1 MSAKTH
7 HINFHID
14 LHIKELSSSAKKGD
28 WVIFTDHGGTF
39 SPAVTALLGD
49 ETLEWIRRAAKVEH
63 FTGERFKRMI
73 LTAPTEVSADRIIVV
88 GLGKKGKSEK
98 KAADDL
104 RWTSLGGTV
113 LAALSPL
120 RNAHIFLDMPSGLKL
135 HSDALRDFC
144 EGLYLRAYSFK
155 AYKTKNVYETT
166 AMEIEDKGLT
176 YQAHIHVADT
186 RMGKAALEEAGH
198 VAGGV
203 YLARD
208 LVNMPAN
215 DLYPETFAAE
225 MKHLESLG
233 LEIKILD
240 EKKLES
246 IGMRALLAVGQGSHK
261 PSRVVIMSWKGAK
274 KASEKPVAFVGKGV
288 CFDSGGISI
297 KPSQNMEEMKGDMG
311 GAAAVAGVMK
321 VLAAR
326 KARVNAVGI
335 LGLVENM
342 PGGNAQR
349 PGDIVTSLSGQKIEI
364 VNTDAE
370 GRLVL
375 ADVLW
380 YTEET
385 FEPVAMIDLA
395 TLTGAI
401 TVALGPEYAGLFS
414 NDDTLASRLF
424 AQGEATGEKVW
435 RLPLG
440 KAYDK
445 MIDSI
450 FADVKNAGARYAGA
464 ITAAQFLKRF
474 VRKCPWAHLDIA
486 GTAFRASDTPINTS
500 WGSGWGVR
508 ILDGFVRAYY
518 EE

>member
-1 MSAKTH
+1 MPTKTH
-7 HINFHID
+7 HID
-14 LHIKELSSSAKKGD
+14 LHIKDLSPPKKGD
-28 WVIFTDHGGTF
+28 WVVFTDHAGTL
-39 SPAVTALLGD
+39 SPAIRTLLG
-49 ETLEWIRRAAKVEH
+49 EQTLAQIQQASKIEH
-63 FTGERFKRMI
+63 FTGERCKRI
-73 LTAPTEVSADRIIVV
+73 VLTAPPAISADRLIVV
-88 GLGKKGKSEK
+88 GLGKKNASEK
-98 KAADDL
+98 KDQEPQN
-104 RWTSLGGTV
+104 WSSLGGTV
-113 LAALSPL
+113 LSALSPL
-120 RNAHIFLDMPSGLKL
+120 RNAHIFLDMPAGFSLK
-135 HSDALRDFC
+135 HDALRDFC

-155 AYKTKNVYETT
+155 SYKTKKKYVT
-166 AMEIEDKGLT
+166 AATEVDDKDLT
-176 YQAHIHVADT
+176 YQGTLHIKDT
-186 RMGKAALEEAGH
+186 TLGKAALEDAGH
-198 VAGGV
+198 VTGGV

-215 DLYPETFAAE
+215 DLYPETFAQE
-225 MKHLESLG
+225 MKKLASLG
-233 LEIKILD
+233 LDVKILD
-240 EKKLES
+240 ETKLKS
-246 IGMRALLAVGQGSHK
+246 IGMGALLAVGQGSHR
-261 PSRVVIMSWKGAK
+261 PSRVAILSWKGAK
-274 KASEKPVAFVGKGV
+274 KSSEKPVAFVGKGV

-326 KARVNAVGI
+326 KARVNAIGV

-375 ADVLW
+375 ADILW

-385 FEPVAMIDLA
+385 FDPVAMIDLA

-414 NDDTLASRLF
+414 NNDTLATRLF

-450 FADVKNAGARYAGA
+450 FADMKNAGARYAGA
-464 ITAAQFLKRF
+464 ITAAQFLQRF
-474 VRKCPWAHLDIA
+474 VRDCPWAHLDIA
-486 GTAFRASDTPINTS
+486 GTAFRASDTAINTS

-508 ILDGFVRAYY
+508 ILDSLVRSYY
-518 EE
+518 ED